1 MILLEYES
9 AILRSLLERS
19 LDPSEKLSGDYKFCD
34 LDGVRFF
41 VKLKKD
47 KDNKDKKKKKK
58 DEDNEDGDQ
67 DESDVREIIVQVR
80 IPCAEQINEKCDGEE
95 YFDKLYKQI
104 KTKPEIDKKDNSV
117 IYTHAIKFTLY
128 DKSPEEQKK
137 LITLASRLKANIFA
151 IPFLFI
157 ASLVKDKSNFAP
169 FEIPYRE
176 ATGESVYF
184 TPTDK
189 GAAATYSIRF
199 SDEGDKVVG
208 GVFFQELTAARQRVP
223 SAPAVSYSNDPPSD
237 LSAFKLPT
245 RDQKLF
251 AYVTIGMQDAQLSD
265 RKIQDTS
272 YYMPLFRDYLHYHI
286 KCAKGFMHQKM
297 RARAAAMLKILDA
310 AKPEPKHKVKRTIT
324 GKVIQ

>member
-1 MILLEYES
+1 MILLEIES

-19 LDPSEKLSGDYKFCD
+19 LDPNDTISGKYEFCD
-34 LDGVRFF
+34 LDGVRFCVEF
-41 VKLKKD
+41 EKEKE
-47 KDNKDKKKKKK
+47 KKKKK
-58 DEDNEDGDQ
+58 DD
-67 DESDVREIIVQVR
+67 DESGCIRSITVLIYVS
-80 IPCAEQINEKCDGEE
+80 CAKEINENCDGEE
-95 YFDKLYKQI
+95 YFNKLYGDI
-104 KTKPEIDKKDNSV
+104 KLDEIPVIKNSK
-117 IYTHAIKFTLY
+117 IAYTHGLKFTLF

-137 LITLASRLKANIFA
+137 LITLVSRLKANILA
-151 IPFLFI
+151 IPFQFV
-157 ASLVKDKSNFAP
+157 ASLVKDKSNFSP
-169 FEIPYRE
+169 FEIPYRGS
-176 ATGESVYF
+176 TGESIYI

-199 SDEGDKVVG
+199 SDEGDKVIG

-223 SAPAVSYSNDPPSD
+223 SAPAVTYSNDPPSD
-237 LSAFKLPT
+237 LGAFKLPT

-272 YYMPLFRDYLHYHI
+272 YYMPIFRDYLHYHI

-297 RARAAAMLKILDA
+297 RARTASMLKILDE